1 MFKPVFTK
9 WFSRNFILNTICHDL
24 LRLKLDKYKQIKS
37 GIFLFGPKFEMS
49 DLPNQLAKRGGGN
62 WSTSL
67 PPTTTTMAGVK
78 KILKI

>member
-37 GIFLFGPKFEMS
+37 GIFLFDPKFEMS
-49 DLPNQLAKRGGGN
+49 GLPNQLAKRGGGN
-62 WSTSL
+62 
-67 PPTTTTMAGVK
+67 
-78 KILKI
+78 